1 MKFTEPQSR
10 RYVHESTASSY
21 GWEKSTKQNM
31 LLDKEGMEQ
40 SDKDNVEDYLKSMGL
55 MELFLRGYIR
65 ELLYETIVQ
74 YPREISVEA

>member
-1 MKFTEPQSR
+1 MKSTDPHSR
-10 RYVHESTASSY
+10 RYVYESTANSY

-55 MELFLRGYIR
+55 METFLRRYVR
-65 ELLYETIVQ
+65 ELLHEKKLKCWKGVNAET
-74 YPREISVEA
+74 